1 MIILRLTRNK
11 GFTLSLEDTLFKKLQ
26 WEGEDQIDPLA
37 VLALNRVLVTDVG
50 NYRTESPY

>member
-11 GFTLSLEDTLFKKLQ
+11 GFTLSLEDTFFKKLQ